1 MNLLVKN
8 RGINPIHLRDSGRLV
23 REERCAF
30 CTLPLFTRKEKMVK
44 EKKREIATR
53 RKESATRTN
62 VKFAFSSFKS
72 ELKLFSSLTLFS
84 HVTHKVISF
93 AILFPA
99 KSMAD
104 FPCWHLFWNNHQYR
118 SHLYMRKNTFTRTIN
133 HKQLFNDY
141 GLR

>member
-30 CTLPLFTRKEKMVK
+30 LYSTIIYTQRKNGQR
-44 EKKREIATR
+44 KKREIATS
-53 RKESATRTN
+53 RKERAIKTN
-62 VKFAFSSFKS
+62 VKFASSSSKS

-84 HVTHKVISF
+84 HVTHKVISV

-118 SHLYMRKNTFTRTIN
+118 SHLYMRKKHIHTHN
-133 HKQLFNDY
+133 KS
-141 GLR
+141 